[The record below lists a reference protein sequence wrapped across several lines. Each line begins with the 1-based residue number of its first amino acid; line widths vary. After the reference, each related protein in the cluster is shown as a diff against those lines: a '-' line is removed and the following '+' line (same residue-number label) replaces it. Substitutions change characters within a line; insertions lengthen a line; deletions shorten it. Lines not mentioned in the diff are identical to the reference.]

1 MASTYLTPSIIT
13 KEAQRILRNNLNVVG
28 TVDRQYDSQFA
39 KSGAKIGDTLRIR
52 RPNEYTVRTGRVAD
66 VQDTTETSVNLTVA
80 TQKGVDLA
88 FTSVDLTLNIDDFS
102 NRFLRPAMARLA
114 SEVEVD
120 MIRTLYKKVP
130 SAVLNTGA
138 LTYDN
143 VLEAG
148 QILTEHLAPPIDRM
162 ANLNPQQMRDMVN
175 GTSTLFNHQNE
186 IGKQY
191 LTGQMGTAAGF
202 DFYQNTAFPRHL
214 TGAAAGYLVNGVPT
228 AATDRYATQTIA
240 VDTGTGSW
248 NAGDV
253 FTIAGVFEVN
263 QETKEVSARLKQ
275 FVVRTATTGNTTTL
289 TFSPSLVSTGAGQN
303 VSALPA
309 DNAAIT
315 RLGAASSYTSMGWAY
330 QKEAIAFVTADLEMP
345 NGVDQKARE
354 NLDGIS
360 MRYIRDFDIIN
371 DTWIARLDV
380 LYGFELV
387 RPELAVRLHSNQIAA

>member
-39 KSGAKIGDTLRIR
+39 KTGAKIGDTLRIR
-52 RPNEYTVRTGRVAD
+52 RPNEYNVRTGRVAQ
-66 VQDTTETSVNLTVA
+66 VQDTTERAVNLTVA
-80 TQKGVDLA
+80 TQKGVDMA
-88 FTSVDLTLNIDDFS
+88 FTSADLTLNIDDFS

-114 SEVEVD
+114 TEVEAD
-120 MIRTLYKKVP
+120 MVRTLYKKVP
-130 SAVLNTGA
+130 AAVLNTGA

-143 VLEAG
+143 ILEGG

-162 ANLNPQQMRDMVN
+162 ANLNPQQMRDVVN
-175 GTSTLFNHQNE
+175 GTSTLFNNQTE
-186 IGKQY
+186 IGRQY
-191 LTGQMGTAAGF
+191 LTGMMGTAAGF
-202 DFYQNTAFPRHL
+202 DFYQNTVFPRHA
-214 TGAAAGYLVNGVPT
+214 TGAAAGYLVNGANQVG
-228 AATDRYATQTIA
+228 TDRYANQTLA
-240 VDTGTGSW
+240 VNTGTGSW
-248 NAGDV
+248 NEGDI

-263 QETKEVSARLKQ
+263 QETKDVTARLRQ
-275 FVVRTATTGNTTTL
+275 FVVRTATVGNAT
-289 TFSPSLVSTGAGQN
+289 SLVITPSIVPTGAGQN
-303 VSALPA
+303 VSAAPA
-309 DNAAIT
+309 SGAAIT

-360 MRYIRDFDIIN
+360 MRYIRDFDVIN
-371 DTWIARLDV
+371 DTWVARLDV

-387 RPELAVRLHSNQIAA
+387 RPELAVRLHSNQIAI